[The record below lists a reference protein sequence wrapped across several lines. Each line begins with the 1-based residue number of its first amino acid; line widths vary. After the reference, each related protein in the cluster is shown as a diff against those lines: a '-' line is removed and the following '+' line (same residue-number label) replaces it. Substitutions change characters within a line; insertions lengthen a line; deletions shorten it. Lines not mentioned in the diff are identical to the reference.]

1 MAHDNAGIFEGEGI
15 MPSSKGYVRDLKQE
29 YATQK
34 ARGES
39 GTGSDSEN
47 AKRHRARRVALK
59 LGLVKKG
66 QDLDHKKPLSKG
78 GSNSPSNFRA
88 ESPHANRSFPRNSD
102 GSMKA
107 NHPKRK

>member
-1 MAHDNAGIFEGEGI
+1 
-15 MPSSKGYVRDLKQE
+15 MPSSPGYKRNLAQE

-39 GTGSDSEN
+39 GTGSNSEN

-59 LGLVKKG
+59 LGMVKKG

-88 ESPHANRSFPRNSD
+88 ESPHDNRSFPRNSK
-102 GSMKA
+102 GGMIA